1 MKQQRQAVLFELL
14 TSGQLLSQAD
24 AVTQLSA
31 KGIEATQATVSR
43 DLEELGAVRIRSDSG
58 FRYALPSETSRFGI
72 SLAKV
77 MREYV
82 LRTATSGNLIV
93 IHTPPGHASIVAA
106 AIDRAEVPGVVG
118 VVAGDDT
125 LFICVE
131 ESMSPKSVLK
141 NLSST

>member
-1 MKQQRQAVLFELL
+1 MKQQRQAILFELL

-31 KGIEATQATVSR
+31 RGIEATQATVSR
-43 DLEELGAVRIRSDSG
+43 DLEDLGAVRVRSATG
-58 FRYALPSETSRFGI
+58 FRYALPSETSRYGI
-72 SLAKV
+72 SLERV

-82 LRTATSGNLIV
+82 VRTATSGNLIV

-125 LFICVE
+125 LFVCID
-131 ESMSPKSVLK
+131 ESKSARSI
-141 NLSST
+141 LSKLLD